1 LHLSIKHGHS
11 SFTRSAQGNLDL
23 EAEPNFHS
31 DFWRISDQTLGKLV
45 PFIADLFGG
54 VRCVAG
60 MSYDIYGE
68 TLDLRAGVEP
78 EVLLVMEIYPEILPS
93 NGSRHYLF
101 TRSYNIY
108 EDGNWQ
114 ISIGQTAD
122 YDPANG
128 NPPFPIY
135 AAREI
140 INTIVAPMVPAINAI
155 VAPDSPIWVSRS
167 GEIDF
172 ITLQNGT
179 IDVVRLKANGFIR
192 SGDQYAARAS
202 ITIPTVLELR
212 QAENQYPDWVLAN
225 YFQISD
231 QISDRTR
238 QLAQTITEGIENS
251 YDRATAITSW
261 QRKNIAYSRTTKS
274 PPSDAESID
283 WFLFDYK
290 VGFCNWYAT
299 AEVVLLR
306 SLGIPSR
313 MSVGYA
319 SGIHHATEAYYEVR
333 GGDAHAWPE
342 VYFPG
347 YGWVEFEPTGNLSPL
362 IRSTGIDKSE
372 INPFVDSTFEAII
385 DRENTLDLLDRSLS
399 DQFLEDDFGLE
410 NGTNSTEFLSA
421 LTILAIV
428 ALSGI
433 GLWFRFDPVTRMI
446 VFAGIAAGL
455 QLIGI
460 NPPNVLPR

>member
-1 LHLSIKHGHS
+1 LHLSIKHVHS
-11 SFTRSAQGNLDL
+11 RLSRSAQGNLDL

-31 DFWRISDQTLGKLV
+31 DFWRSSDQTLGKLV
-45 PFIADLFGG
+45 LFIADLFGG
-54 VRCVAG
+54 LRGVAG
-60 MSYDIYGE
+60 MNYDIYGE

-78 EVLLVMEIYPEILPS
+78 EDLLVMEIYPEILPS
-93 NGSRHYLF
+93 NGSRHYWY

-128 NPPFPIY
+128 NFPLPNY

-179 IDVVRLKANGFIR
+179 IDVIRLKANGFIR

-238 QLAQTITEGIENS
+238 QLAQTKTEGIENS

-261 QRKNIAYSRTTKS
+261 LRKNIAYSRRPNLL
-274 PPSDAESID
+274 PPMLKA
-283 WFLFDYK
+283 
-290 VGFCNWYAT
+290 
-299 AEVVLLR
+299 
-306 SLGIPSR
+306 
-313 MSVGYA
+313 
-319 SGIHHATEAYYEVR
+319 
-333 GGDAHAWPE
+333 
-342 VYFPG
+342 
-347 YGWVEFEPTGNLSPL
+347 
-362 IRSTGIDKSE
+362 STG
-372 INPFVDSTFEAII
+372 F
-385 DRENTLDLLDRSLS
+385 
-399 DQFLEDDFGLE
+399 FLI
-410 NGTNSTEFLSA
+410 TK
-421 LTILAIV
+421 
-428 ALSGI
+428 
-433 GLWFRFDPVTRMI
+433 
-446 VFAGIAAGL
+446 
-455 QLIGI
+455 
-460 NPPNVLPR
+460 